1 MAFDMR
7 AFYRPCAIGFRVEVH
22 DQHHEHRN
30 CTFDDSGNMDARDP
44 TRSADAL
51 SCLDHLGW
59 RKVRGPFISF
69 FTDWTAA
76 LRRRQWIISRGAS
89 AVSIIVVWLK
99 GLTGTYDAFDLAT
112 NLGFRSTDHFLP
124 EILVHGGI
132 FADSYRILT
141 VIRGTQ
147 EVTDAALSVEGLM
160 AMVTL
165 PRELV
170 TGQQASILLGIHHLP
185 DFSDRLR
192 DEIYTHT
199 GVRDEL
205 KFLLLLLTMANI
217 PHLCESNGLDTT
229 ITCQPHGIGW
239 HFEGVVH

>member
-1 MAFDMR
+1 MAQSSRTFHLVL
-7 AFYRPCAIGFRVEVH
+7 YRLDGSSAAEAVDNKSRRLGGFHHRCLVE
-22 DQHHEHRN
+22 
-30 CTFDDSGNMDARDP
+30 
-44 TRSADAL
+44 
-51 SCLDHLGW
+51 
-59 RKVRGPFISF
+59 
-69 FTDWTAA
+69 
-76 LRRRQWIISRGAS
+76 GA
-89 AVSIIVVWLK
+89 
-99 GLTGTYDAFDLAT
+99 GTYDAFDLAT

-147 EVTDAALSVEGLM
+147 EVTDAALSVEGLT

-170 TGQQASILLGIHHLP
+170 TGLQASILLGIHHLP